1 MGDGRAVI
9 TFAHLDVEE
18 IKRTAESGS
27 AKRVKREWIKKGYE
41 HQLSLYGALTNRE
54 TEETGYSRIEV
65 LMNVPWSYRSV
76 HLIYDFFQA
85 LKPPSPYSI
94 WIYDHERDSV
104 RQVGSY
110 K

>member
-1 MGDGRAVI
+1 MDFIFKFDA
-9 TFAHLDVEE
+9 EE
-18 IKRTAESGS
+18 VKRIAESGA
-27 AKRVKREWIKKGYE
+27 AKRVKREWILKGYK
-41 HQLSLYGALTNRE
+41 HQLSLYGALKNRE
-54 TEETGYSRIEV
+54 TGESGYSRIEV
-65 LMNVPWSYRSV
+65 LMNVPWTQRVV